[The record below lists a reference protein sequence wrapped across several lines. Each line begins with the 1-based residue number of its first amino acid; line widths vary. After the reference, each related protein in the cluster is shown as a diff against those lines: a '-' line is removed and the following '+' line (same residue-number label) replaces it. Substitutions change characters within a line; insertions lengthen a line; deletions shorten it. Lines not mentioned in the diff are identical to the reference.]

1 MDNWTVCSLLNL
13 NLNLNLILLS
23 DAILPQ
29 ADVSRLLKEQSS
41 LSARLQEAQAS
52 RIVLEEQGRQVVA
65 AGELATTEMRK
76 KVEEKDK
83 EGRLASDSMA
93 RLEKELKG
101 EQQKVT
107 HLQVDSRLL
116 PICPKFLNELLPP
129 IFVFVSSC

>member
-41 LSARLQEAQAS
+41 LSARLQEARSS

-101 EQQKVT
+101 EQEKVT
-107 HLQVDSRLL
+107 HLQVGQ
-116 PICPKFLNELLPP
+116 
-129 IFVFVSSC
+129 

>member
-1 MDNWTVCSLLNL
+1 MLNLNL

-65 AGELATTEMRK
+65 AGDEMRK

-101 EQQKVT
+101 EQEKVT
-107 HLQVDSRLL
+107 HLQVGQ
-116 PICPKFLNELLPP
+116 
-129 IFVFVSSC
+129 